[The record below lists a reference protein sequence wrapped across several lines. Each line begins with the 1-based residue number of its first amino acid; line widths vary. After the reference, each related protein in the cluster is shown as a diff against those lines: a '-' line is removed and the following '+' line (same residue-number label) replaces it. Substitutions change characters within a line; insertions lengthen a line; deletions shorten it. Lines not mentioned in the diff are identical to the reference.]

1 MISLKIVT
9 PLGEYF
15 NQPVKSI
22 NVRTVE
28 GQIGLLPNHM
38 PLVAALVPC
47 KLAIVNE
54 AGEKREYAISGGFL
68 HFDDNKALL
77 LTDAAEGHDEIDL
90 ERAKAA
96 YERARKRIDKKD
108 STTNMKRAEL
118 ALQRAMN
125 RINVAND

>member
-15 NQPVKSI
+15 NEPVKSI

-54 AGEKREYAISGGFL
+54 TGEKREYAISGGFL

-77 LTDAAEGHDEIDL
+77 LTDAAEGQDEIDL